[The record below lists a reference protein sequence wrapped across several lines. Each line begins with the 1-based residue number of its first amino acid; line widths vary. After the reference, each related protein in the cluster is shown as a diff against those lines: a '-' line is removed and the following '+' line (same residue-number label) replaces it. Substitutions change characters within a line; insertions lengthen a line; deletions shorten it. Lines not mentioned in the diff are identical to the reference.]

1 MGKQLDFE
9 WDLGKAARNAEKHGV
24 SFDEA
29 KTVFDDPA
37 FITVVDNEHSDDEE
51 RYITIGMSDR
61 SRLVVIAHT
70 DRGGRIRVISGRKAT
85 KREERFHAETE

>member
-1 MGKQLDFE
+1 
-9 WDLGKAARNAEKHGV
+9 
-24 SFDEA
+24 
-29 KTVFDDPA
+29 VFDDPA